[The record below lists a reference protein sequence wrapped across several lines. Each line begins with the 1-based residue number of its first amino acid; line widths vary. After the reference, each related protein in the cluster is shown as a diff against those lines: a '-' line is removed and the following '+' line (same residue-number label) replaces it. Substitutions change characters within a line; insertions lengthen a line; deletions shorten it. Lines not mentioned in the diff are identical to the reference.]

1 MTSFLTNLFLFQG
14 TSKSGTTSFS
24 TLTDTSMEVPT
35 PSPKGDCKPSV
46 QPTKPDTKNST
57 QSNTKP
63 EVMVYNQ
70 TVGKPSK
77 GATQNT
83 SLLEQIK
90 GRCSR
95 KFVKK
100 IFSGNSTRKE
110 EHNEALS
117 GNKQVNETVLETSVW
132 NRNPVTNLPVSHVNI
147 NHSNRKKQVETKDD
161 TYSPVLQDYKTYY
174 QKFQKRHAM
183 ANWSQSS
190 MKRSRKCTNVVKY
203 RNTNAEPPLQQ
214 KASKC
219 MLLAKYRIKDP
230 IEEVFKKQKLDV
242 EVTESPIPKK
252 DTSTHSEFDE
262 ITDKLLAVFGKNAP
276 IYEKDVNVKTM
287 VGQAVQHLCQ
297 TKMSNSHPVQQLFK
311 ILLEYYFETS
321 GRLKIPPK
329 IEWKT
334 NEVQAI
340 CDTKDASISA
350 VCYCKDEKDV
360 SVQSSPIKEKDSIP
374 HVRETSEKELL
385 IQKLEKVLHNTI
397 YLTDS
402 PDKTSEEITKILI
415 ENVENIET
423 MQSKNSNRKSNSG
436 SNIHNALYSFIKKT
450 SQSSKCFLA
459 DYFQVLHA
467 TTDIS
472 ANNYKK
478 SRSRTAIKYQL
489 YEVSTRNTYNKK
501 TECGIQA
508 NVNAPSKDACV
519 LCDVNPIDGKNYNK
533 RKPKAD
539 DIDKQM
545 LLQGLL
551 RKLSSYMYL
560 CKKERVYFDM
570 EKRIQANTAKQSGDK
585 VISSEVGSKISLDI
599 SKFNIR
605 DVKVVKSPDI
615 KSPIVTIMF
624 SENGRK
630 SNKQVRGDY
639 CKKHSGLNEINS
651 DENERLDYKFLQNQT
666 RNKTHRCPNIYS
678 KYTELKPQSSSSNL
692 TGTNPLNTSVSER
705 KEFSSEFSCESSK
718 YHRPSETEI
727 PEKVEKEVQKDNKDI
742 PVSIKTIDKSF
753 IQHLLKNLID
763 LSKDFPD
770 LSKDLNELY
779 EKTKQKY
786 DQNPKGSTISLL
798 GQIYRDV
805 GTRQSTDDEIIL
817 NTQAQNRQIVDT
829 AQIYPSKSVL
839 VMKKQFLTSSSS
851 TILKTVAV
859 ADKSTRKPA
868 NSDTQGVSMLSRSL
882 GLSKSFSFMDIDASS
897 YPLGRRISTK
907 YWYNSAVNTSDF
919 RSSTALPSRDFSAK
933 TISFLAPSKTFLKL
947 EDLSDEKNRGEDMIK
962 IKGSEDISTTE
973 LNSDEIIKPKEFKDC
988 NLQVGSTY
996 IESNTTV
1003 DTHKRIED
1011 ELKSIYRCSSV
1022 PSICSGEC

>member
-35 PSPKGDCKPSV
+35 PSPKGDCKSSV

-147 NHSNRKKQVETKDD
+147 NHCNRKKQVETKDD

-423 MQSKNSNRKSNSG
+423 MQAKNSNRKSNSG

-533 RKPKAD
+533 QKPKAD

-624 SENGRK
+624 SENGQK
-630 SNKQVRGDY
+630 SIDTQVRGDY
-639 CKKHSGLNEINS
+639 CKKYSGLNEINS
-651 DENERLDYKFLQNQT
+651 DENERLDYKFLQKQI

-678 KYTELKPQSSSSNL
+678 KYTEVKPQSSSSNL

-718 YHRPSETEI
+718 YHRPSES
-727 PEKVEKEVQKDNKDI
+727 EKVEKEFQKDNKDI
-742 PVSIKTIDKSF
+742 PVSTKTIDKSF

-786 DQNPKGSTISLL
+786 DQNPNGSTISLL

-817 NTQAQNRQIVDT
+817 NTQAQNHPIDNT
-829 AQIYPSKSVL
+829 AQISTSKSVL
-839 VMKKQFLTSSSS
+839 VMKKHFLTSSSS
-851 TILKTVAV
+851 TILKTVAD
-859 ADKSTRKPA
+859 AGQSTRKPA
-868 NSDTQGVSMLSRSL
+868 NYDTQGVSMLSRSL

-933 TISFLAPSKTFLKL
+933 TISFIAPSKTFLKL

-962 IKGSEDISTTE
+962 IKDSEDISTTE
-973 LNSDEIIKPKEFKDC
+973 LNSDEIIKPKEFKDS